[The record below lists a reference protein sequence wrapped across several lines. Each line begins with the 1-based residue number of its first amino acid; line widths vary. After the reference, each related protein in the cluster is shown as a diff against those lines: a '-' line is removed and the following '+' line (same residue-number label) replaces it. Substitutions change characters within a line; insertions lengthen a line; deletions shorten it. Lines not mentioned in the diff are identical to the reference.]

1 MESPPVFRIAHLS
14 DPHLGPLPRVKL
26 RELAGKRLTGYL
38 NYRRNRSSSHDMQ
51 VLCQLM
57 NDLLAQKVDHI
68 VHTGDVVNI
77 GLNGEFAPARA
88 FLERLGTPQQVSFV
102 PGNHDAYVKG
112 AFENLTAHIGDW
124 MKGDETSQGVF
135 PYVRIRGNIA
145 FLGLSSGVPTPP
157 FMAYGIAG
165 ETQLKH
171 AAECLSAL
179 QKQGFFRIVLI
190 HHPPYTGISPT
201 RGLKDAS
208 AFEAMLKAV
217 GCELVLHGHE
227 HKAKL
232 TWREGL
238 HSNVPILGAPSA
250 SASLHLKS
258 PQRKAGYHLIEVQQ
272 HASGEWTMEVT
283 LRQITASGDFKSA
296 PVIVNI
302 GNASHS
308 NFSSRSD

>member
-1 MESPPVFRIAHLS
+1 MEKTPVFRIAHLS
-14 DPHLGPLPRVKL
+14 DPHLGPLPRVRL

-51 VLCQLM
+51 VLDQLV

-68 VHTGDVVNI
+68 ACTGDVVNI
-77 GLNGEFAPARA
+77 GLAGEFPAARA

-124 MKGDETSQGVF
+124 MKGDEGTQGVF

-145 FLGLSSGVPTPP
+145 FVGLSSGVPTPP
-157 FMAYGIAG
+157 FMAYGSVG
-165 ETQLKH
+165 KEQLRQ
-171 AAECLSAL
+171 ASAYL
-179 QKQGFFRIVLI
+179 NTLHEQGFFRIVLI

-208 AFEAMLKAV
+208 AFEAMLKAA

-238 HSNVPILGAPSA
+238 HSDVPILGAPSA

-258 PQRKAGYHLIEVQQ
+258 PQRRAGYHLIEICRGEPREWRVQ
-272 HASGEWTMEVT
+272 AT

-308 NFSSRSD
+308 NFSSRSE